1 MDSFEYGLNAAAKE
15 YDGIHKYIRI
25 TDIDDETHNFIQSN
39 LTSPDI
45 DFNSDVSDYKLNI
58 NDIVF
63 ARTGASVG
71 KTYLYNPNDGDL
83 YYAGFL
89 IRGKVNEACDA
100 GFIYQNTLTKDYDSF
115 IRITSQRSGQPGVNS
130 KEYATFRLN
139 IPCKNEQEKISKFL
153 NSLDKLFTLHQRK
166 LEKLKLNKSALLQKI
181 FPQNGCT
188 VPKARFKGFTED
200 WEQRKFSD
208 LYEKI
213 SEKNDLSY
221 SLDKIISVANMY
233 YKSDAKVSNEEYL
246 KTYNIFRYGEI
257 AFEGNKSKDFTYGR
271 FVENTIGDGII
282 SHVFEVFRPIT
293 KYDIYFWKYYI
304 NYEPIM
310 GKVLSRCT
318 KKTTMMTNLVAKD
331 FLKETVFVPS
341 LAEQKRIGIL
351 LNTLDKFI
359 TLHQRKLEKLKL
371 AKKALLQKLFPK
383 NGSQFPEI
391 RFKGFTDAW
400 EQRKL
405 DDIAKIKTG
414 GGTPKTANPEYWSG
428 NIPWIQSSDLVE
440 GDIVHVNIN
449 KFINN
454 NALKNSAAKLISRN
468 SIALVTRVG
477 VGKVAVINQDFTTS
491 QDFLSLSE
499 FDGSDIKFLAYQLYR
514 LMQENAKVLQGTS
527 IKGITK
533 TELIEQS
540 ILIPSSDQ
548 EQNLISDV
556 LSKIDSIITLHQRKL
571 NRLIS
576 IKKAFLQQLF
586 V

>member
-1 MDSFEYGLNAAAKE
+1 MSKEKRRVPKLRFPGFTEDWEQRKLGECMNSFAYGLNAAAKE
-15 YDGIHKYIRI
+15 YDGMHKYIRI

-45 DFNSDVSDYKLNI
+45 DFNMDVSDYKLNVG
-58 NDIVF
+58 DIVF

-89 IRGKVNEACDA
+89 IRGKVKEDCDA

-115 IRITSQRSGQPGVNS
+115 IKITSQRSGQPGVNS

-139 IPCKNEQEKISKFL
+139 IPCKDEQEQISKVL
-153 NSLDKLFTLHQRK
+153 NSLDELFTLHQRK
-166 LEKLKLNKSALLQKI
+166 LDNLKLKKKALLQKL
-181 FPQNGCT
+181 FPKNGERY
-188 VPKARFKGFTED
+188 PELRFPGFTD
-200 WEQRKFSD
+200 TWEQRKFSD

-246 KTYNIFRYGEI
+246 RTYNIFRYGEI
-257 AFEGNKSKDFTYGR
+257 AFEGNKSKNFAYGR

-282 SHVFEVFRPIT
+282 SHVFEVFRPIV

-331 FLKETVFVPS
+331 FLKETILVPT
-341 LAEQKRIGIL
+341 LAEQKQIGTL

-359 TLHQRKLEKLKL
+359 TLHQRKLDHLKL
-371 AKKALLQKLFPK
+371 QKKALLQ
-383 NGSQFPEI
+383 Q
-391 RFKGFTDAW
+391 
-400 EQRKL
+400 
-405 DDIAKIKTG
+405 
-414 GGTPKTANPEYWSG
+414 
-428 NIPWIQSSDLVE
+428 
-440 GDIVHVNIN
+440 
-449 KFINN
+449 
-454 NALKNSAAKLISRN
+454 
-468 SIALVTRVG
+468 
-477 VGKVAVINQDFTTS
+477 
-491 QDFLSLSE
+491 
-499 FDGSDIKFLAYQLYR
+499 
-514 LMQENAKVLQGTS
+514 M
-527 IKGITK
+527 
-533 TELIEQS
+533 
-540 ILIPSSDQ
+540 
-548 EQNLISDV
+548 
-556 LSKIDSIITLHQRKL
+556 
-571 NRLIS
+571 
-576 IKKAFLQQLF
+576 F